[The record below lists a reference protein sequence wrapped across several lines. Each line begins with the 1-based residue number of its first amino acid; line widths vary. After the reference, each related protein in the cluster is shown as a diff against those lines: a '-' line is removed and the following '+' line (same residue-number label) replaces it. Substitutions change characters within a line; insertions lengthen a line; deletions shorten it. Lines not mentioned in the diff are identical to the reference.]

1 MFDSQVFTTQKETP
15 NSEGHHPAINSEL
28 GGDSNTAEGSS
39 KPAAA
44 EGGATTNSGKLQK
57 YDSRKQENGHYKK
70 FDFFYRRTAFRSM
83 TEFYKGLFRPIL
95 EKWREGERKS
105 TKNFVLSYF
114 VKLSEIGETL
124 VNLSG
129 KATVKDL
136 RLIEQLSRDQGK
148 TAKNPGPQ
156 ANKSRTKD
164 PVEDK
169 TIAGIRPTFE
179 PFTSGRTDVEM
190 PLSEK
195 DKHII
200 KDNMRKLALFDC
212 AYRFCDEIFDFD
224 FQCLLNED
232 GEDDENAKE
241 EGWLDSPMNA
251 DQLCE
256 VSAAFL
262 SIVLSHHYQKP
273 EIKKIVDKTDV
284 DFGIVRDTM
293 HKYSKRAEEKFF
305 KRSCWAFFF
314 IQFAW
319 SRHGKA
325 YIDSKLT
332 ANAEKAAQACKD

>member
-1 MFDSQVFTTQKETP
+1 MMSSSDDIVMQAADPYPVANEPISLLSSDPDEPPAVDSEK
-15 NSEGHHPAINSEL
+15 
-28 GGDSNTAEGSS
+28 
-39 KPAAA
+39 
-44 EGGATTNSGKLQK
+44 K
-57 YDSRKQENGHYKK
+57 YKR

-200 KDNMRKLALFDC
+200 KFIFTSP
-212 AYRFCDEIFDFD
+212 YR
-224 FQCLLNED
+224 L
-232 GEDDENAKE
+232 
-241 EGWLDSPMNA
+241 
-251 DQLCE
+251 
-256 VSAAFL
+256 
-262 SIVLSHHYQKP
+262 
-273 EIKKIVDKTDV
+273 
-284 DFGIVRDTM
+284 
-293 HKYSKRAEEKFF
+293 
-305 KRSCWAFFF
+305 AFFDTVV
-314 IQFAW
+314 
-319 SRHGKA
+319 GGV
-325 YIDSKLT
+325 
-332 ANAEKAAQACKD
+332 AN